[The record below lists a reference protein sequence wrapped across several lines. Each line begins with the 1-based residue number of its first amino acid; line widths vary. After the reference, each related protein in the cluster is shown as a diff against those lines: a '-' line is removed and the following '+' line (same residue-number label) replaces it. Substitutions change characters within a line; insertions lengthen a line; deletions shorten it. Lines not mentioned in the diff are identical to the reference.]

1 MKISINCAKT
11 AVTICTAMLLTAA
24 AVRADE
30 QKSGGATERCLPIKS
45 IKQTKV
51 VDDQNI
57 LFYVSG
63 GKVYT
68 NHLPHSCSGLA
79 SADTFKYKTSQSEL
93 CNVDVIT
100 VLHRAGGSLMP
111 GASCGLGE
119 FAPATVQQEAK
130 KDK

>member
-1 MKISINCAKT
+1 
-11 AVTICTAMLLTAA
+11 MLLSVG
-24 AVRADE
+24 AVHAYG
-30 QKSGGATERCLPIKS
+30 QKSDTTTAERCIPIKS

-100 VLHRAGGSLMP
+100 VLNRTGGSLMP
-111 GASCGLGE
+111 GATCGLGE
-119 FAPATVQQEAK
+119 FAPAAVQEETRQEK
-130 KDK
+130 